1 MTDMKIRIMEE
12 LGEQV
17 PKTTTFMIGY
27 FEGQKSTNK
36 RWIFN
41 DSDVVA
47 MYDKCADNSKEIILW
62 CETDEEDREPPR
74 KKPRKSDDSSNGKET
89 IQTKRQDKENR
100 VVDIAEE
107 LKEKHGDELQ
117 LSEAQFRLWA
127 RLYVSGVHCS
137 LDKPPNVPMITG
149 IAPKRAK
156 RMSIEEAIASTAQ
169 SFAQAVTGKAS
180 NVQQTLIHTDKEPT
194 PLGVSPGKKVEIRSK
209 SYSQLATL
217 KQLYNDGILR
227 V

>member
-89 IQTKRQDKENR
+89 IQTKRQDR

-107 LKEKHGDELQ
+107 LKEKHGDELEI
-117 LSEAQFRLWA
+117 SEAQFRLWARLYVA

-137 LDKPPNVPMITG
+137 LDKPPNVT
-149 IAPKRAK
+149 PKRAK

-180 NVQQTLIHTDKEPT
+180 K
-194 PLGVSPGKKVEIRSK
+194 RSANT
-209 SYSQLATL
+209 YSH
-217 KQLYNDGILR
+217 
-227 V
+227 